1 LGTLGAINPVPFVVG
16 MYCTLGW
23 LLYGCLLRDGFIMW
37 ANFVPLGVL
46 HFCTQNVLI
55 LLSNDVLRAADSVK
69 ETSYRKQL
77 IAKKASE
84 DASGMDVIAEV
95 GMPMASSSVSEASL
109 LSYVEIGLWA
119 APPIW
124 GLVAYFAWVVWEDDR
139 AYAVKVVGWIC
150 VLQTAVYFTAP
161 LSFIREVVRLGDASS
176 IYPPSILANAGNCCM
191 WLVYGWFAIKDPMVW
206 APNLFGLLLQVVN
219 TLLVMWYP
227 RLLAKQAA
235 ERLTQE
241 DQNLAACRL
250 GMGGGGGGALLG
262 KEGALFDSDAFKV
275 EVEVPMVTLG
285 AERKI

>member
-1 LGTLGAINPVPFVVG
+1 
-16 MYCTLGW
+16 
-23 LLYGCLLRDGFIMW
+23 MW

-55 LLSNDVLRAADSVK
+55 LLSNDVLRAADSIK
-69 ETSYRKQL
+69 ETSHRKQF
-77 IAKKASE
+77 IAKNTSE
-84 DASGMDVIAEV
+84 DISGMDVIAEV
-95 GMPMASSSVSEASL
+95 GMPMASSVSEATL

-119 APPIW
+119 APLGW
-124 GLVAYFAWVVWEDDR
+124 GLIAYFSWVVWENDR

-161 LSFIREVVRLGDASS
+161 LSFIKEVVRLGDASS
-176 IYPPSILANAGNCCM
+176 IYPPSILANASNCGM

-227 RLLAKQAA
+227 RQLAKQAA
-235 ERLTQE
+235 ERLAQE
-241 DQNLAACRL
+241 EAELTARRL
-250 GMGGGGGGALLG
+250 GMGGGGGEGGALFD
-262 KEGALFDSDAFKV
+262 KERALFDSDAFEG
-275 EVEVPMVTLG
+275 EVKMVNLG